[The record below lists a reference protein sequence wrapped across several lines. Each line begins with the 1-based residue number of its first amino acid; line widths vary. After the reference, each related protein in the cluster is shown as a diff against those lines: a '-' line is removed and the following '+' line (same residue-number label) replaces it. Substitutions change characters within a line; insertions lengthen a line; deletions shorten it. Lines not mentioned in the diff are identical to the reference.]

1 MTTTSPPPTATA
13 ERPTTPALQADGVTK
28 RFAGVTALSGVSFS
42 VQPGSIH
49 ALVGENG
56 AGKSTLIKVLT
67 GVHRPDEGRL
77 LHQGVETSFGRA
89 ADAQDAGISTV
100 YQEVNLV
107 PLLSV
112 ARNVFLGREPRTR
125 LGLID
130 VRRMEREAAAITR
143 DLGVDVDVTGDLGRL
158 GLGIQQMIALAR
170 AVSVDAR
177 VVIMDEP
184 TSSLERREVDTLFTV
199 ARRLRDQGVGIVFV
213 SHRLDELWQ
222 LCDAVTILR
231 DGRVVHTGEM
241 APLTRRELISH
252 MLGRDIDDVAAHGAT
267 GFGDPAAGPAGGP
280 ESAGGASSAPGG
292 ALVGSG
298 VGTTTATP
306 ALSADP
312 VLSVSGL
319 DARAALHDVSF
330 DVRQGEVVGLGGLLG
345 SGRSETVKAV
355 YGALAT
361 TGGEVRVGGEPLRR
375 NSIRSSLASGVALLS
390 EDRKA
395 EGIIPELSVRDNI
408 VLAVM
413 DRVSTFGV
421 ISDRKVDELVDTFV
435 RRLGI
440 KVSSPRQLVSQLSGG
455 NQQKV
460 LIARWLCT
468 EPRVFL
474 LDEPTRGID
483 VGAKREVQGLIDEL
497 ASRGL
502 GVVLISSES
511 DELVEGSDRVVV
523 LRDGRVSARL
533 EGDDVTSSRL
543 LAALVGD
550 AGGAGSGPD
559 ADADAGSD
567 VRREGGAS

>member
-1 MTTTSPPPTATA
+1 MTTTSPPPSATA

-28 RFAGVTALSGVSFS
+28 RFAGVTALSDVSFS

-125 LGLID
+125 LGLVD
-130 VRRMEREAAAITR
+130 VRRMEREAAEITR

-267 GFGDPAAGPAGGP
+267 GFGDAAAGVGSAADADADAGP
-280 ESAGGASSAPGG
+280 EGAGGASPAPEG

-330 DVRQGEVVGLGGLLG
+330 EVRQGEVLGLAGLLG
-345 SGRSETVKAV
+345 SGRSETVKAA

-361 TGGEVRVGGEPLRR
+361 TGGEVRVGGRPVRR
-375 NSIRSSLASGVALLS
+375 NSIRASLAAGVALLS

-550 AGGAGSGPD
+550 AAP
-559 ADADAGSD
+559 
-567 VRREGGAS
+567 EGGAS

>member
-1 MTTTSPPPTATA
+1 MTTTSPPPSATA

-28 RFAGVTALSGVSFS
+28 RFAGVTALSDVSFS

-125 LGLID
+125 LGLVD
-130 VRRMEREAAAITR
+130 VRRMEREAAEITR

-267 GFGDPAAGPAGGP
+267 GFGDAAAGVGSAPGADADADAAAGAGP
-280 ESAGGASSAPGG
+280 ESAGGASPAPEG

-330 DVRQGEVVGLGGLLG
+330 DVRQGEVLGLAGLLG
-345 SGRSETVKAV
+345 SGRSETVKAA

-361 TGGEVRVGGEPLRR
+361 TGGEVRVGGRPVRR
-375 NSIRSSLASGVALLS
+375 NSIRASLAAGVALLS

-550 AGGAGSGPD
+550 AAP
-559 ADADAGSD
+559 
-567 VRREGGAS
+567 EGGTS

>member
-1 MTTTSPPPTATA
+1 MTTTSPPPSATA

-125 LGLID
+125 LGLVD
-130 VRRMEREAAAITR
+130 VRRMEREAAEITR

-267 GFGDPAAGPAGGP
+267 GFGDAAAVVSSAADAAPAADAGP
-280 ESAGGASSAPGG
+280 EGAGGASPAPEG

-330 DVRQGEVVGLGGLLG
+330 EVRQGEVLGLAGLLG
-345 SGRSETVKAV
+345 SGRSETVKAA

-361 TGGEVRVGGEPLRR
+361 TGGEVRVGGRPVRR
-375 NSIRSSLASGVALLS
+375 NSIRASLAAGVALLS

-550 AGGAGSGPD
+550 AAP
-559 ADADAGSD
+559 
-567 VRREGGAS
+567 EGGAS

>member
-1 MTTTSPPPTATA
+1 MTTTSPAPAASVAPA
-13 ERPTTPALQADGVTK
+13 PALQADHVTK
-28 RFAGVTALSGVSFS
+28 RFAGVSALDDVSFR
-42 VQPGSIH
+42 VAPHSIH

-77 LHQGVETSFGRA
+77 LYQGAETTFARA

-112 ARNVFLGREPRTR
+112 ARNIYLGREPRTR

-130 VRRMEREAAAITR
+130 LRRMNREAEELTR
-143 DLGVDVDVTGDLGRL
+143 DLGIDVDVTGDLGLL

-170 AVSVDAR
+170 AVTVDAK

-184 TSSLERREVDTLFTV
+184 TSSLELREVETLFTV
-199 ARRLRDQGVGIVFV
+199 ARRLRDAGAGIVFV

-222 LCDAVTILR
+222 LCDAVTVLR

-241 APLTRRELISH
+241 AALDRRELISH

-267 GFGDPAAGPAGGP
+267 SFGAATDPADGGV
-280 ESAGGASSAPGG
+280 
-292 ALVGSG
+292 LTGSG
-298 VGTTTATP
+298 IGRTTATP
-306 ALSADP
+306 AVAAEP
-312 VLSVSGL
+312 VLSVDRL
-319 DARAALHDVSF
+319 DARAALHDVSLE
-330 DVRQGEVVGLGGLLG
+330 VRPGEVLGLAGLLG

-361 TGGEVRVGGEPLRR
+361 TDGTVRVAGRPLRR
-375 NSIRSSLASGVALLS
+375 NSIRSSLAAGVALLS

-395 EGIIPELSVRDNI
+395 EGIIPELSVRDNV
-408 VLAVM
+408 VLAVL

-421 ISDRKVDELVDTFV
+421 ISDAKVDALVDTFV
-435 RRLGI
+435 ERLGI

-497 ASRGL
+497 AARGL
-502 GVVLISSES
+502 GVVLISSET

-523 LRDGRVSARL
+523 LRDGRVSAEL
-533 EGDDVTSSRL
+533 TGDEVTNSRL
-543 LAALVGD
+543 LAALVGESTPRTT
-550 AGGAGSGPD
+550 GGA
-559 ADADAGSD
+559 A
-567 VRREGGAS
+567 